1 MKHVELIAELEQLA
15 AQLNVVVRYEK
26 GDFEGGYCILKTDRI
41 LLINKR
47 LIPNKKASVFALALH
62 EIGLD
67 NVFIKP
73 IVREFIEDE
82 VTRTQTARSQ

>member
-1 MKHVELIAELEQLA
+1 MKHEELVTELEQLA
-15 AQLNVVVRYEK
+15 AQLGLVVRYEK
-26 GDFEGGYCILKTDRI
+26 GDFEGGYCILKTDKI

-47 LIPNKKASVFALALH
+47 LMPNKKTSVFALALN

-73 IVREFIEDE
+73 AVREYIEDE
-82 VTRTQTARSQ
+82 VARSAKSIR

>member
-1 MKHVELIAELEQLA
+1 MKPEELIAELEQLA
-15 AQLNVVVRYEK
+15 EQLSVVVRYEK

-47 LIPNKKASVFALALH
+47 LMPNKKASVFALALH

-73 IVREFIEDE
+73 TVRVFIEDE
-82 VTRTQTARSQ
+82 VARTTKAAR

>member
-1 MKHVELIAELEQLA
+1 MRHEELIAELEQLA

-26 GDFEGGYCILKTDRI
+26 GDFEGGYCILKTDRV

-47 LIPNKKASVFALALH
+47 LMSNKKASVFALALH

-67 NVFIKP
+67 NIFIKP
-73 IVREFIEDE
+73 AVREFIEDE
-82 VTRTQTARSQ
+82 VARTTKAAR

>member
-1 MKHVELIAELEQLA
+1 MKHEELVTELEQLA
-15 AQLNVVVRYEK
+15 AQLGLAVRYEK
-26 GDFEGGYCILKTDRI
+26 GDFEGGYCILKTDKI

-47 LIPNKKASVFALALH
+47 LMPNKKTSVFALALS

-73 IVREFIEDE
+73 AVREYIEDE
-82 VTRTQTARSQ
+82 VARSAKADR

>member
-1 MKHVELIAELEQLA
+1 MKHEELITELELLATQLS
-15 AQLNVVVRYEK
+15 VVVRYEK

-47 LIPNKKASVFALALH
+47 LMPNKKASVFALALH
-62 EIGLD
+62 EMGLD

-73 IVREFIEDE
+73 AVREFIEDE
-82 VTRTQTARSQ
+82 VARTTKAAR

>member
-1 MKHVELIAELEQLA
+1 MRHEELIAELEQLA

-26 GDFEGGYCILKTDRI
+26 GDFEGGYCILKTDRV

-47 LIPNKKASVFALALH
+47 LMSNKKASVFALALH

-67 NVFIKP
+67 NIFIKP
-73 IVREFIEDE
+73 VVREFIEDE
-82 VTRTQTARSQ
+82 VARTTKAAR

>member
-1 MKHVELIAELEQLA
+1 MKHEELIAELEQLA
-15 AQLNVVVRYEK
+15 AQLNVTVRYEK

-47 LIPNKKASVFALALH
+47 LMPNKKASVFALALH

-67 NVFIKP
+67 NLFVKP
-73 IVREFIEDE
+73 AVREFVEDE
-82 VTRTQTARSQ
+82 VARARKNPA